1 MAAVTIC
8 SDFGDNIDNTKKGK
22 LREYY
27 NHKIQG
33 HGVLKRTEYNYNGI
47 AIYLKYV
54 FKWKIWS
61 HSFSGSV
68 QLSHSVLSDSATPQ
82 TAACQASLF
91 ITKSRSLLKLM
102 STKSVMPSNH
112 YILCLQFFPGSGSF
126 PMSQFFISGGQSI
139 EVSASVLLMNIQ
151 DWSPLG
157 WTGWTS
163 LQSKG
168 LSRVFSNTTVQ
179 KHQFFGAQLS
189 L

>member
-112 YILCLQFFPGSGSF
+112 LIFCHSLLSHLQSFPASGSF
-126 PMSQFFISGGQSI
+126 QISQFFTSGGQSI
-139 EVSASVLLMNIQ
+139 GVSASASVLPMNTQ
-151 DWSPLG
+151 DWSPLE
-157 WTGWTS
+157 WTGTS
-163 LQSKG
+163 MLFKIYNQKG
-168 LSRVFSNTTVQ
+168 VRMVEQ
-179 KHQFFGAQLS
+179 
-189 L
+189 